1 MFFKKTEIK
10 VNLPKL
16 LDHYNH
22 NYSSQSTRRISI
34 NSRTESYDP
43 ADLCAQLVYTEYPI
57 ILPEFKGT
65 VWEETLNL
73 IPGKKSRARIHTVS
87 PFSVLEAHRDF
98 EKRYHVALV
107 TDEACKI
114 VDLENNMLYHIP
126 ADGYVYEID
135 TTVLHTFI
143 NTSNNC
149 FRTHL
154 VVCQY
159 V

>member
-1 MFFKKTEIK
+1 MPFPIYTFAGFDL
-10 VNLPKL
+10 VL
-16 LDHYNH
+16 LGDIHKRQVL
-22 NYSSQSTRRISI
+22 SK
-34 NSRTESYDP
+34 
-43 ADLCAQLVYTEYPI
+43 ADPI
-57 ILPEFKGT
+57 IFY
-65 VWEETLNL
+65 
-73 IPGKKSRARIHTVS
+73 PGSLVQQNFGES
-87 PFSVLEAHRDF
+87 F
-98 EKRYHVALV
+98 EGHGYA
-107 TDEACKI
+107 I